1 MTFRRLITS
10 AFLALV
16 CWTSTVTAARAELPL
31 ALSGQAAEGGLMF
44 GKTNPGAI
52 VALDGVP
59 VKVSP
64 RGNFLLGFGRDDA
77 GLKILQL
84 RLGAETMTREITVRD
99 RDFKIERVDGLPK
112 RKVTPDPKAIAR
124 IQAEKALMA
133 SAKVDSDPEA
143 GYLDGFVWPVTGRL
157 SGVYGS
163 QRILNG
169 KPRRPHYGTDVAA
182 PEGTPIR
189 AIAGG
194 RIAFVHPGMFF
205 NGKTVLIDHGLGL
218 RSVYIHMHET
228 HVKAGQ
234 RVEAGAVVGA
244 VGMTGRA
251 TGPHLHFALT
261 LADTPI
267 DPELVLAPMDQ

>member
-169 KPRRPHYGTDVAA
+169 KLRRPHYGTDVAA

-205 NGKTVLIDHGLGL
+205 NGKN
-218 RSVYIHMHET
+218 RSNRSW
-228 HVKAGQ
+228 A
-234 RVEAGAVVGA
+234 RPA
-244 VGMTGRA
+244 VGLYPHARNPCQSWAAGGSRGRDRGRRHDRA
-251 TGPHLHFALT
+251 CHWTAPAFC
-261 LADTPI
+261 ADPGRHT
-267 DPELVLAPMDQ
+267 D

>member
-1 MTFRRLITS
+1 MTFQRLFTC
-10 AFLALV
+10 AFLALI
-16 CWTSTVTAARAELPL
+16 CLTFMVTLSRAEVPL

-44 GKTNPGAI
+44 GKTNPGAT

-59 VKVSP
+59 VLVSSD
-64 RGNFLLGFGRDDA
+64 GHFLLGFGREAA
-77 GLKILQL
+77 GSKTLLV
-84 RLGAETMTREITVRD
+84 RFGAETMTRDIAVRD
-99 RDFKIERVDGLPK
+99 RDFKIERIDGLPK
-112 RKVTPDPKAIAR
+112 RKVTPDPKALAR
-124 IQAEKALMA
+124 IGAEKALITA
-133 SAKVDSDPEA
+133 AKLDSDPEA
-143 GYLDGFVWPVTGRL
+143 AYLDGFVWPVTGRL

-163 QRILNG
+163 QRVLNG

-182 PEGTPIR
+182 PEGTPVR

-228 HVKAGQ
+228 HIKAGQ
-234 RVEAGAVVGA
+234 RVKAGAVIGS

-267 DPELVLAPMDQ
+267 DPELVLAPMGQ